1 MAERARNATLDELRE
16 QVVSCTACGL
26 CQGRRHAVFGHGG
39 QPARWLVV
47 GEAPGEQEDRQGQP
61 FVGRSGQL
69 LDAMLSAVG
78 MSRERDVFIANVI
91 KCRPPGN
98 RNPKPEEIAACSPY
112 LMRQIE
118 LLKPERILVLGRF
131 AAQTLL
137 GTEATIGSLR
147 GRVHQLKTD
156 AGPQIP
162 VIVSYHP
169 PTAAQ
174 PGGKVPRLA
183 RPEAGR
189 QPELTRASARR
200 LISAIESER
209 TARRHHARP
218 MGAAALKR
226 QSWPVCVTGAAPETR
241 TASDTAAPPRPR
253 GAGLPVRSGALRG
266 SAKGASGWV
275 TPQGPAVTF
284 LADLFLQLRIGL
296 QVALAPAHEDHH
308 QHGDHG
314 AEHHDDDVDRQLQP
328 QQQRVHG
335 DHEQDVELLVEVLHG
350 DGMAGGQQHVAAV
363 QQQRVHG
370 TTKKPARPP
379 VTSSSR

>member
-1 MAERARNATLDELRE
+1 MNAVRSPEDIMPAIPPAGAAAPRVNPLQRIWLREIGMEKLWLKPAPAARQVDAQVVDLKRKRPSVRLGSNVRTRPRRSRCPLRPGAAAPGPEAPARVAPAVRSGPPPAGRQAGAGSRRGPGHSRRRARAQRHPGR
-16 QVVSCTACGL
+16 TARAGRVLHRL

-169 PTAAQ
+169 AYLLRSPVEKSRAWQDLKLAAS
-174 PGGKVPRLA
+174 LN
-183 RPEAGR
+183 
-189 QPELTRASARR
+189 
-200 LISAIESER
+200 
-209 TARRHHARP
+209 
-218 MGAAALKR
+218 
-226 QSWPVCVTGAAPETR
+226 
-241 TASDTAAPPRPR
+241 
-253 GAGLPVRSGALRG
+253 
-266 SAKGASGWV
+266 
-275 TPQGPAVTF
+275 
-284 LADLFLQLRIGL
+284 
-296 QVALAPAHEDHH
+296 
-308 QHGDHG
+308 
-314 AEHHDDDVDRQLQP
+314 
-328 QQQRVHG
+328 
-335 DHEQDVELLVEVLHG
+335 
-350 DGMAGGQQHVAAV
+350 
-363 QQQRVHG
+363 
-370 TTKKPARPP
+370 
-379 VTSSSR
+379 

>member
-1 MAERARNATLDELRE
+1 MAERVRNATLDELRE

-169 PTAAQ
+169 AYCCAARWKSPA
-174 PGGKVPRLA
+174 PGK
-183 RPEAGR
+183 
-189 QPELTRASARR
+189 TC
-200 LISAIESER
+200 
-209 TARRHHARP
+209 
-218 MGAAALKR
+218 
-226 QSWPVCVTGAAPETR
+226 SWP
-241 TASDTAAPPRPR
+241 
-253 GAGLPVRSGALRG
+253 
-266 SAKGASGWV
+266 
-275 TPQGPAVTF
+275 PA
-284 LADLFLQLRIGL
+284 
-296 QVALAPAHEDHH
+296 
-308 QHGDHG
+308 
-314 AEHHDDDVDRQLQP
+314 
-328 QQQRVHG
+328 
-335 DHEQDVELLVEVLHG
+335 
-350 DGMAGGQQHVAAV
+350 
-363 QQQRVHG
+363 
-370 TTKKPARPP
+370 
-379 VTSSSR
+379 